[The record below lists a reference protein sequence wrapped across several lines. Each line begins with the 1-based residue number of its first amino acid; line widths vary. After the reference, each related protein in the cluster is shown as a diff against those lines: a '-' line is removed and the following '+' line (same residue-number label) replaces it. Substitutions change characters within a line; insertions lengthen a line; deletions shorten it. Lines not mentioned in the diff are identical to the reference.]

1 MIENA
6 LQYKVTRYWARRFR
20 QSVRDLESYEPD
32 QWTPIFITAYT
43 GQAQE
48 LEEQCDEYLERS
60 HTQDNDYEAWKPSNA
75 E

>member
-1 MIENA
+1 LIENA
-6 LQYKVTRYWARRFR
+6 LQYKITRYWARRFR

-32 QWTPIFITAYT
+32 QWTPIFIASYT

-48 LEEQCDEYLERS
+48 LEEQCDEYLEHS
-60 HTQDNDYEAWKPSNA
+60 HTQDSDYEAWKPSNA